1 MKSTT
6 KLKKERFAEM
16 AVHTRCNAFEFES
29 GYMYYE
35 FHPDFSSK
43 EKYPEF
49 EPRTVEFEFDGE
61 KRTTENVQGTFNYD
75 ADAAALRIDYLE
87 SELPAQ
93 GWIVGEDFSIA
104 DIALGSAMVHLRH
117 GGESV
122 DSARWP
128 RLAGYASR
136 VLSRGSFAT
145 LGEVDGE

>member
-61 KRTTENVQGTFNYD
+61 KRTTENVQGTFNYVFD
-75 ADAAALRIDYLE
+75 RC
-87 SELPAQ
+87 
-93 GWIVGEDFSIA
+93 IA
-104 DIALGSAMVHLRH
+104 DLWFVLTSLEKQGTEFYTFWNND
-117 GGESV
+117 GGDGRAE
-122 DSARWP
+122 WIIWTP
-128 RLAGYASR
+128 
-136 VLSRGSFAT
+136 
-145 LGEVDGE
+145 GENLTNQILQDIGVRP

>member
-61 KRTTENVQGTFNYD
+61 KRTTENVQGTFNYVFD
-75 ADAAALRIDYLE
+75 RC
-87 SELPAQ
+87 
-93 GWIVGEDFSIA
+93 IA
-104 DIALGSAMVHLRH
+104 DLWFVLTSLEKQGTEFYTFWNNDGGDGRAGVDHLDSGRELNQPNPARH
-117 GGESV
+117 RSKTIIGC
-122 DSARWP
+122 
-128 RLAGYASR
+128 
-136 VLSRGSFAT
+136 
-145 LGEVDGE
+145 